1 MSELKDRLAVYLYEK
16 KMEYQ
21 DQLRQEA
28 GDPTLEV
35 EDYQHA
41 HYMGIPPT
49 TYSDIKM
56 RRRAPS
62 EERMEK
68 IARTYP
74 DVYDALGV
82 GWMRESNKIKQ
93 RLAKKLATKGLD
105 MTVVQLEFV
114 HKVSD
119 QVLDGSIDI
128 EDNNKLLVQ

>member
-1 MSELKDRLAVYLYEK
+1 MAELKDRLAVYLYEK

-21 DQLRQEA
+21 GQLREEA
-28 GDPTLEV
+28 DDPTLEV

-93 RLAKKLATKGLD
+93 RLAHKLGTKGLD
-105 MTVVQLEFV
+105 MTVIQLEIV

-119 QVLDGSIDI
+119 QILDGTIDV
-128 EDNNKLLVQ
+128 EDSDNLLTQ